1 MTTANDLVFNVPGS
15 VAFDRG
21 YRVAIDVEVSLSYP
35 SEPGWYAEYIRKDG
49 EGELIYVGPF
59 KTRTDALAS
68 GEDNAEF
75 EQVIALL

>member
-35 SEPGWYAEYIRKDG
+35 SEPGWYAEYIMKHQ
-49 EGELIYVGPF
+49 EGELVYVGPF
-59 KTRTDALAS
+59 KTKTDALAS

-75 EQVIALL
+75 EEVFCVS